1 MSGRRLQDA
10 PERLLPEV
18 FLHQAQ
24 ATPVDPPGQVDGA
37 VRRMVIAVI
46 EMPQHPGRQAAVI
59 ILAQDVPQGMSGS
72 EEEVHQ
78 GPPGQVLGLR
88 GIDQEL
94 ADVRLQ
100 HHFQFLLREER
111 FLDHGLQHRQ
121 RFGQILA
128 QGVKRQVGIFRR
140 TGQFEPR
147 AVVVQALGYLAG

>member
-1 MSGRRLQDA
+1 
-10 PERLLPEV
+10 
-18 FLHQAQ
+18 
-24 ATPVDPPGQVDGA
+24 
-37 VRRMVIAVI
+37 
-46 EMPQHPGRQAAVI
+46 MPQHPGRQAAVI
-59 ILAQDVPQGMSGS
+59 ILTQDVPQGMSGS

-100 HHFQFLLREER
+100 HHLQLLLREER

-140 TGQFEPR
+140 TGQLEPR